1 MGLCDK
7 CSLEL
12 ATFLDCPNQVEVTL
26 CPVCGAHFV
35 QGRWRPYEG
44 DEEDLVYE
52 AAEKAVGIHK
62 ELEMPKVALGLEKRK
77 ANQYYVNV
85 EVAGLFRG
93 LPAKEECNITV
104 SIKKNTCNR
113 CSRMAGNYY
122 EATVQVR
129 SWDKKLA
136 PKELDQCKVIASI
149 QTKKSLEKGDRLSFI
164 QEMKDV
170 KGGVDVVVGSAQQG
184 RTIAKAIQEEFGG
197 NTQESYKLV
206 GRREGKDVYR
216 TTILVRLPKL
226 NAGDVVRSEGVL
238 LEIIG
243 FEGKNTITVVV
254 EDGKRRSLSE
264 EIAQK
269 AQLLG
274 NRTEAQKSMV
284 VAEDRD
290 VVEILDPESFKIVS
304 LSKPRQMEDV
314 LGREVDVLRSRE
326 GMIILPSL

>member
-12 ATFLDCPNQVEVTL
+12 TTLLDCPRQVEVTL
-26 CPVCGAHFV
+26 CPVCGAHLV
-35 QGRWRPYEG
+35 QGRWQPYEG
-44 DEEDLVYE
+44 DEADLVYE

-62 ELEMPKVALGLEKRK
+62 ELETPKVTLGLEKRK
-77 ANQYYVNV
+77 ATQYYVSIDV
-85 EVAGLFRG
+85 VGLFRC

-129 SWDKKLA
+129 SWDKKPA
-136 PKELDQCKVIASI
+136 QEELDRCKEIAII
-149 QTKKSLEKGDRLSFI
+149 QTKRSLEKGDRLSFI

-170 KGGVDVVVGSAQQG
+170 KGGINVVVGSVQQG
-184 RTIAKAIQEEFGG
+184 RSIAKAIQEEFGG

-243 FEGKNTITVVV
+243 FEGKMTIAVVI

-274 NRTEAQKSMV
+274 NRTEAQRSMV

-290 VVEILDPESFKIVS
+290 VVEILDPESFKTVS
-304 LSKPRQMEDV
+304 LSKPRQMEGV
-314 LGREVDVLRSRE
+314 LGQEVDVLRSRE
-326 GMIILPSL
+326 GMIIIPPL